1 MNVELFWTGTAL
13 MLVWQISSYLRSE
26 IQEFFA
32 LRQFDKWTEEF
43 EVIKPVKKA
52 AKKK

>member
-1 MNVELFWTGTAL
+1 MNVELFWTGVAL
-13 MLVWQISSYLRSE
+13 MLVWQISSYLKLE
-26 IQEFFA
+26 IQEFFV

-43 EVIKPVKKA
+43 EEVKPVKKA

>member
-13 MLVWQISSYLRSE
+13 MLVWQIVSYLRSE
-26 IQEFFA
+26 VQEFFV
-32 LRQFDKWTEEF
+32 LRQFDKWAEEL
-43 EVIKPVKKA
+43 EDAKPIKKV